1 MDWIQT
7 MQRAAEKCLST
18 DTVGADKLTSNIN
31 AILSLEC
38 VFPHL
43 TAQAGVLAQSVAGN
57 T

>member
-1 MDWIQT
+1 
-7 MQRAAEKCLST
+7 MQGAAEKCLSA
-18 DTVGADKLTSNIN
+18 DTVGADKLTNNIN

>member
-7 MQRAAEKCLST
+7 MQGAAEKCLSA
-18 DTVGADKLTSNIN
+18 DTVGADKLTNNIN
-31 AILSLEC
+31 AILS
-38 VFPHL
+38 HL